1 MKHLEPLA
9 QRRAPSRWAAS
20 NREMVLA
27 ATLAI
32 AVASTA
38 LSLSLTACGAGND
51 TLPTAAA
58 AANATLTGVAADG
71 SYTSAV
77 IVTWNANVATSGISL
92 SFIAGGETSNHNVNG
107 NFNFGACKAAAAGT
121 WSMLIDT
128 SGVGVGVGVG
138 VAIPQICVDGLPEAP
153 ASQADFCGGADY
165 ASQLPL
171 GTSVVSCTFANNIG
185 SYNVRISSPL
195 ALDYVVKYTF
205 VKR

>member
-20 NREMVLA
+20 NREVVLA
-27 ATLAI
+27 ATLAV

-51 TLPTAAA
+51 TLPPAAP
-58 AANATLTGVAADG
+58 ANATLTGVAADD
-71 SYTSAV
+71 SYTGAV
-77 IVTWNANVATSGISL
+77 MVTWNANVATSGVSL
-92 SFIAGGETSNHNVNG
+92 SFIAGGEASNLNVNG
-107 NFNFGACKAAAAGT
+107 NFNPGACKAAAAGT

-128 SGVGVGVGVG
+128 GGVGVGVG
-138 VAIPQICVDGLPEAP
+138 VAMPQICVDGLPEAP

-165 ASQLPL
+165 ASQLPPD
-171 GTSVVSCTFANNIG
+171 TSVVSCTFANNIG
-185 SYNVRISSPL
+185 TYNVRIGPPL
-195 ALDYVVKYTF
+195 ALHYTVKYTF